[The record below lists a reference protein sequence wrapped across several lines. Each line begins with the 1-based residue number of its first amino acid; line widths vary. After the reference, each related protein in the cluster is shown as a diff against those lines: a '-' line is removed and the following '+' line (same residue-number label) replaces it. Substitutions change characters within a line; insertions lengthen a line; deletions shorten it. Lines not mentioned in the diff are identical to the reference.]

1 MALGPNGTIVVA
13 GSAAVSEE
21 DRRWAFVRYRSN
33 GSLDSSF
40 SGDGIQT
47 LSLSGWPW
55 DVAVQ
60 TNGSIVG
67 VGGASGRWTVVR
79 LRPGGALDPSFGAG
93 GIVQTSIGAPSE
105 TDSAVAV
112 QLLGDGRIV
121 VGGRADADFGL
132 ARYLANGELDASFGV
147 NGVATV
153 STSIDDVITDLTVLP
168 DGKVVAAGYNQAY
181 DPGYSSF
188 RLARFLTN
196 GALDPTFGSGG
207 LVGTDFP
214 DTWEAHPSSISVQ
227 PDGKLVV
234 AGNAD
239 PDYWYHSVFALA
251 RYRTDGSLDTSF
263 GDGGTRQ
270 YDFGCDGSAGYG
282 AVLQPVGSRL
292 RIVQAG
298 GASCYGEYHMGAIGV
313 ETDGPPFPRG
323 AYRVETRSGQSIIPG
338 TTQID
343 NRCSD
348 CTTEITLP
356 WTVWVY
362 GIPYRTAHASSNGT
376 LQFSSASASGRNGCL
391 PFAALGTTVV
401 PFWDDLSTRDT
412 GGIWTG
418 ISGAPGSR
426 QFVVEWRG
434 VAQRRYGNAT
444 FEVVL
449 TEGSPTISVV
459 YGASTGDDPDGA
471 SVVSGIQRGG
481 EVGVRFTC
489 WEPRLVTGLRVD
501 YVWDGEL
508 AQPPPPRPPAPP
520 PPPAARR
527 CIVPRVVGK
536 TLRRAR
542 ARIRARGC
550 AVGRIR
556 RVRSRRPRGRVI
568 GQKPRPGSH
577 RPRGTRVQLVLSRGR
592 RGR

>member
-1 MALGPNGTIVVA
+1 MRLDRDGTL
-13 GSAAVSEE
+13 
-21 DRRWAFVRYRSN
+21 DR
-33 GSLDSSF
+33 SF
-40 SGDGIQT
+40 NGDGIAETPIDLIQNGADRAWSG
-47 LSLSGWPW
+47 LSAPTARSSSQERCRFRGGPALGIRALPVERLARRELLGRRDPDAVAERLAVGRRRPDERQHRRRGWRERALDGRSPSPRGRSRPVLRCGW
-55 DVAVQ
+55 HRPDVDRSSVG
-60 TNGSIVG
+60 NGL
-67 VGGASGRWTVVR
+67 GGRRPAARGRQDRRRRTSRRRLWPREVPGDR
-79 LRPGGALDPSFGAG
+79 GARRELRRERRRHDLDLDRRRDHGSHGAARREGGRGRLQPGLRPGLLLVQARPLPDEWSAG
-93 GIVQTSIGAPSE
+93 SDLRQRRAR
-105 TDSAVAV
+105 
-112 QLLGDGRIV
+112 GDG
-121 VGGRADADFGL
+121 
-132 ARYLANGELDASFGV
+132 
-147 NGVATV
+147 
-153 STSIDDVITDLTVLP
+153 
-168 DGKVVAAGYNQAY
+168 
-181 DPGYSSF
+181 
-188 RLARFLTN
+188 
-196 GALDPTFGSGG
+196 
-207 LVGTDFP
+207 FP

-270 YDFGCDGSAGYG
+270 YDFGCDGSSGYG

-418 ISGAPGSR
+418 ISGP
-426 QFVVEWRG
+426 W
-434 VAQRRYGNAT
+434 VAAVRRRVAGLHSA
-444 FEVVL
+444 
-449 TEGSPTISVV
+449 
-459 YGASTGDDPDGA
+459 
-471 SVVSGIQRGG
+471 
-481 EVGVRFTC
+481 
-489 WEPRLVTGLRVD
+489 VTGT
-501 YVWDGEL
+501 
-508 AQPPPPRPPAPP
+508 RPSRSSSRKD
-520 PPPAARR
+520 RR
-527 CIVPRVVGK
+527 RSPSS
-536 TLRRAR
+536 TARAR
-542 ARIRARGC
+542 ATIPMERRSSRASS
-550 AVGRIR
+550 AA
-556 RVRSRRPRGRVI
+556 VRSVSASPAGSRV
-568 GQKPRPGSH
+568 S
-577 RPRGTRVQLVLSRGR
+577 
-592 RGR
+592 